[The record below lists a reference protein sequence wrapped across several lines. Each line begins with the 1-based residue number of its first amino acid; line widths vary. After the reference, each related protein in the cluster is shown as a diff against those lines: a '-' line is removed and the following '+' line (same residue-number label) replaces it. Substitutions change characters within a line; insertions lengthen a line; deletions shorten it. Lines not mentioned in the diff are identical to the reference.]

1 MLARVFDKGDTQNL
15 DLPNG
20 ATVRVGNAGGL
31 SILLN
36 GNSIGSL
43 GKHGEVREV
52 VFKNGAYKIVTAD

>member
-1 MLARVFDKGDTQNL
+1 MLARVFQKGDSQTL

-36 GNSIGSL
+36 GTSIGAV
-43 GKHGEVREV
+43 GKHGDVREV
-52 VFKNGAYKIVTAD
+52 VFKNGSYKVVAGN

>member
-1 MLARVFDKGDTQNL
+1 MLARVFQKGDSQSL
-15 DLPNG
+15 ELPNG

-36 GNSIGSL
+36 GASIGSL

-52 VFKNGAYKIVTAD
+52 VFKNGSYKLVAAD